1 MPKPGS
7 GRPRPRSSAK
17 DRRRGTALALAWA
30 LAASPA
36 GAQALRPFTV
46 VGDAIPE
53 PLTGARGDAGR
64 GRAVVVDRQKGL
76 CLLCH
81 SGPFPEQRFQGTL
94 APDLRGVGSRWWE
107 GQLRLRVVDSSRLN
121 PATIM
126 PSYYRVDGLRRV
138 GRAWQGKPVLDAG
151 QIEDVVAFLA
161 TLKEAP

>member
-7 GRPRPRSSAK
+7 KRSRPRFSAK
-17 DRRRGTALALAWA
+17 GRWGTALALAWA
-30 LAASPA
+30 MAASPA
-36 GAQALRPFTV
+36 SAQALRPFTV

-53 PLTGARGDAGR
+53 PLTGARGNADR
-64 GRAVVVDRQKGL
+64 GRAIVVDRQKGL

-94 APDLRGVGSRWWE
+94 APNLQGTGSRWSE

-126 PSYYRVDGLRRV
+126 PSYYRVDGLTRV
-138 GRAWQGKPVLDAG
+138 GPAWQGKPVLDAE
-151 QIEDVVAFLA
+151 QIEDVVAFLT